1 MTHSA
6 TKAHIPTSLQRRIDA
21 LPATDMNGLEVIEGF
36 GIFIDTHRDQPHV
49 GTFNEDIHRGMCNPM
64 LVDYVRKDD
73 FLRNPQDGMLL
84 QRHDKHLFIE
94 PEEWGAFLVDW
105 MMTRGSTPFDGTGSL
120 PTSHF
125 RDSRKKLYLLRS
137 FRQMVAYNERKPT

>member
-1 MTHSA
+1 MAHSA
-6 TKAHIPTSLQRRIDA
+6 SKAHIPATLQRRIDA
-21 LPATDMNGLEVIEGF
+21 LPAKDINGLEVIEGF

-73 FLRNPQDGMLL
+73 FLRDPKTGKLL
-84 QRHDKHLFIE
+84 HRHDKHLFIE
-94 PEEWGAFLVDW
+94 PEAWGAFLTAWFMDHGEDP
-105 MMTRGSTPFDGTGSL
+105 RDGSGSL

-125 RDSRKKLYLLRS
+125 RDARKKVYLLRS
-137 FRQMVAYNERKPT
+137 FRQMVGYNERKP